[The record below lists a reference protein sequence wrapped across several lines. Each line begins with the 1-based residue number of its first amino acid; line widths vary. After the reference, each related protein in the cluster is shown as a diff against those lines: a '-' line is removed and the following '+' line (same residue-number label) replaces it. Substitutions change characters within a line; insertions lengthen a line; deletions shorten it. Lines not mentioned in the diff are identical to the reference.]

1 MKRQINAYRGHGEI
15 AVEGHNI
22 KLGRGGIREIEFFA
36 QTQQLIAGGRN
47 PGLRDRDTLT
57 TLDKLCEDKWI
68 DADARDAMKDAY
80 CFLRVVEHRLQMVN
94 DEQTQTLPS
103 EKENLER
110 FARFLGFTDRDAFRQ
125 GAARPSRQGAALL
138 CSFV

>member
-47 PGLRDRDTLT
+47 PHLRDRDTLT
-57 TLDKLCEDKWI
+57 TLDKLAGGRWI
-68 DADARDAMKDAY
+68 DANARDDMKAAY
-80 CFLRVVEHRLQMVN
+80 VFPAHGRA
-94 DEQTQTLPS
+94 P
-103 EKENLER
+103 
-110 FARFLGFTDRDAFRQ
+110 
-125 GAARPSRQGAALL
+125 AADGQ
-138 CSFV
+138 